1 MNSGLIATRY
11 ATALLRFAEDS
22 GTSATVYDEMK
33 VLAGVYEN
41 VHVLTVELEDPVLSI
56 EKKKHLILS
65 AAGNKVCDSTLR
77 FIDLILKKKR
87 EALLRSMVLKYI
99 DLYRK
104 KYNIYQTVITTAK
117 PIDEATRERI
127 INFIASE
134 TGGSVELRMKTDTSI
149 LGGFVIELGSKK
161 WDGSLSGQ
169 LQRIRS
175 TYIK

>member
-22 GTSATVYDEMK
+22 GTSAKVYDEMK
-33 VLAGVYEN
+33 VMAGVYEN
-41 VHVLTVELEDPVLSI
+41 VHVLTVELEDPVLST
-56 EKKKHLILS
+56 EKKKQLILS

-77 FIDLILKKKR
+77 FIDLVLEKNR
-87 EALLRSMVLKYI
+87 EALLRSMALKYI

-104 KYNIYQTVITTAK
+104 KYNIHQTVITTASA
-117 PIDEATRERI
+117 IDEATRERI
-127 INFIASE
+127 ISFIASE
-134 TGGSVELRMKTDTSI
+134 TGGSVELRTKIDPSI

-169 LQRIRS
+169 LQRIKAS
-175 TYIK
+175 YIK